1 VDSPITPS
9 LDGPGGRVGLDII
22 VRSGTS
28 DKPPLLVPIVLSWRW
43 RLALLS
49 QRNGRQR
56 DQ

>member
-1 VDSPITPS
+1 VDPPITPS